1 MLFDLEWLGKIFTNS
16 NGNINENTA
25 INQISI
31 DSREVRP
38 NTLFIP
44 IIGERFNG
52 HVFAEQA
59 IKDGAAA
66 IIWGKNETLPESIPA
81 DFPIFYTTD
90 TTEALQTLAKAYRDL
105 VHPIV
110 VGITGSNGKT
120 TTKDLVAAIG
130 SSTFK
135 THYTSGN
142 FNNLIGLPLTILA
155 MPRETELLILEM
167 GMDRFGEIEA
177 LSNIAKPDY
186 AIITNI
192 GESHIEFLGSRQ
204 GIAKAKSEIIS
215 GMSSTGSLIVDGD
228 EPLLEGLHMDKNLNV
243 YRVGY
248 GEHNDLQIK
257 DAVVSMSGTS
267 FFLDNEARYEIPL
280 IGKHHAKNAAFAIAL
295 AKQLQVPVNKQ
306 KAGLLQLAHTPMR
319 FEVLAGK
326 NGATV
331 VNDSYNAS
339 PTSMKGAIEVIKQI
353 DGYSNRVLVL
363 GDILELGSY
372 SEEMH
377 RQIAKEVEAPITH
390 VLTYGEQA
398 AFIHEEINAEI
409 KSQHYSEKQEIVNKL
424 ESLLTKDTIVL
435 FKASRGMQFETMVK
449 AIIIDED

>member
-16 NGNINENTA
+16 NGNIKGNTT
-25 INQISI
+25 IEQISI
-31 DSREVRP
+31 DSREVHS

-52 HVFAEQA
+52 HAFAEQA
-59 IKDGAAA
+59 IKNGAAA
-66 IIWGKNETLPESIPA
+66 MIWGKDEKLPESIPA
-81 DFPIFYTTD
+81 NFPIFYTND

-105 VHPIV
+105 IQPIV

-130 SSTFK
+130 GSSYK

-155 MPRETELLILEM
+155 MPRQTELLILEM

-192 GESHIEFLGSRQ
+192 GESHIEFLGSRE
-204 GIAKAKSEIIS
+204 GIAKAKLEIVS
-215 GMSSTGSLIVDGD
+215 GMQASGILIFDGD
-228 EPLLEGLHMDKNLNV
+228 EALLEELHIDKNVTL

-248 GEHNDLQIK
+248 SEHNDLRIQ
-257 DAVVSMSGTS
+257 DALVSMNGTN
-267 FFLDNEARYEIPL
+267 FILDNQTDYDIPL
-280 IGKHHAKNAAFAIAL
+280 IGKHHAKNATFAIAL
-295 AKQLQVPVNKQ
+295 AKLLQIPVEKQ
-306 KAGLLQLAHTPMR
+306 KSGLRQLAHTPMR

-326 NGATV
+326 DGTTV

-353 DGYSNRVLVL
+353 DDYSKRVLVL
-363 GDILELGSY
+363 GDILELGSF

-377 RQIAKEVEAPITH
+377 RQIAKEIEAPITH
-390 VLTYGEQA
+390 VFTYGEQA
-398 AFIHEEINAEI
+398 AFIHQELDGEMT
-409 KSQHYSEKQEIVNKL
+409 SQHFSDKQGIVNQL
-424 ESLLTKDTIVL
+424 ETLLAEDTIIL
-435 FKASRGMQFETMVK
+435 FKASRGMQFETMVN
-449 AIIIDED
+449 AIIIDEK